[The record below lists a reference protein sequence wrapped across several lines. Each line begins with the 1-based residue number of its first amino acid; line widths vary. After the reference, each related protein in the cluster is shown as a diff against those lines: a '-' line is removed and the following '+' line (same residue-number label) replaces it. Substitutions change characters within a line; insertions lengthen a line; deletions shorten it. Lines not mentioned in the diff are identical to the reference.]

1 MNVREIT
8 ITKLIK
14 SRPFTLLLM
23 IAAAVAAFASSLIA
37 SDARP
42 LISAHME
49 LLQFHQLSQSAT
61 VGLCMALNAVVI
73 VVMSLINGQFNLL
86 RTTSWL
92 FLAMWMM
99 SQLGTPDAMTHAV
112 TGLCATLGMLACIW
126 ICVSIYQQPGQTKRV
141 FLLFFI
147 ITCLGCCN
155 YAYLAYL
162 PVFLAGL
169 VQMRAVS
176 LRSLLAAGVGIAVP
190 VWLLWA
196 FSVVDFTTV
205 AAPQFD
211 ITTMAIIK
219 ANPTTS
225 IAMAFTVVTGL
236 IMMSANLVKV
246 YGYNAMTRAHNGLL
260 LLVWLV
266 TAILCVFGFGNLW
279 ATLPL
284 LNCTTA
290 FQTGMFF
297 RIYTRQRAYL
307 PVIIMI
313 TVYTALYILT
323 LWI

>member
-1 MNVREIT
+1 
-8 ITKLIK
+8 
-14 SRPFTLLLM
+14 
-23 IAAAVAAFASSLIA
+23 
-37 SDARP
+37 
-42 LISAHME
+42 
-49 LLQFHQLSQSAT
+49 
-61 VGLCMALNAVVI
+61 
-73 VVMSLINGQFNLL
+73 
-86 RTTSWL
+86 
-92 FLAMWMM
+92 
-99 SQLGTPDAMTHAV
+99 
-112 TGLCATLGMLACIW
+112 
-126 ICVSIYQQPGQTKRV
+126 
-141 FLLFFI
+141 
-147 ITCLGCCN
+147 
-155 YAYLAYL
+155 
-162 PVFLAGL
+162 
-169 VQMRAVS
+169 
-176 LRSLLAAGVGIAVP
+176 
-190 VWLLWA
+190 
-196 FSVVDFTTV
+196 
-205 AAPQFD
+205 
-211 ITTMAIIK
+211 MAIIK